1 MIANS
6 MSTSRRTRF
15 ASAAALLAV
24 VAAGSTLAAPA
35 ASAAP
40 VSRALVLSQAQFP
53 AGSVDYRTGRL
64 NGEAVTIKNTA
75 PQPCKDAANRLNGAT
90 ANAQSVA
97 ASARNGYS
105 FMTTGV
111 ISPAQG
117 ALWRGMAQACSGRN
131 SELAVPGDL
140 TRYNPTVITYG
151 EGERA
156 GAIEGAADVKG
167 YTVNVYVRG
176 LSETPANTA
185 RFWQVLR
192 AQIQKVEAAR

>member
-6 MSTSRRTRF
+6 TSTSRRARF
-15 ASAAALLAV
+15 ASATALLAAL
-24 VAAGSTLAAPA
+24 AAGGTALAPA

-40 VSRALVLSQAQFP
+40 VSPNLVLTKAEFP
-53 AGSVDYRTGRL
+53 AGSNDYRTGRL

-75 PQPCKDAANRLNGAT
+75 PQQCKDAANRLNGAN
-90 ANAQSVA
+90 ANAQSAA

-105 FMTTGV
+105 FMTAGV

-117 ALWRGMAQACSGRN
+117 ALWRGVAQACSGRN
-131 SELAVPGDL
+131 AELPVPGDL
-140 TRYNPTVITYG
+140 TRFNPTVITYG
-151 EGERA
+151 EDEGA
-156 GAIEGAADVKG
+156 GAIEGAADVNG

-185 RFWQVLR
+185 RFWQVFR
-192 AQIQKVEAAR
+192 AQIQKVERAR